1 MIVFFPRTS
10 EQISNVIFITLIS
23 IFIIYIS
30 NDIYHQIRLSEK
42 PYEYYIYAIFAISL
56 GISFVFWFITLI
68 TSSVSLD
75 RNVLVYN
82 TMFYKKKI
90 ILSELKNMTW
100 GGSQIRGFNKLIVRS
115 PSTTIRISG
124 AAYSKKTLTDI
135 EVSIK
140 QWAARSD

>member
-1 MIVFFPRTS
+1 M
-10 EQISNVIFITLIS
+10 
-23 IFIIYIS
+23 
-30 NDIYHQIRLSEK
+30 
-42 PYEYYIYAIFAISL
+42 
-56 GISFVFWFITLI
+56 LI